1 MATNEQGIRGDG
13 RGNNQDREDLMRDPE
28 TRRSGGFQRPIGDL
42 REDLDRRT
50 DREEIDRRHD
60 WHRGGGMLGREHGRE
75 GGYWSEGRA
84 YGGGSP
90 GNYGEAGYGQPTYG
104 SSGGYGS
111 DAGYGRY
118 GAGESGYGRYGTES
132 GSGGS
137 WERFGRDERGDM
149 DRESR
154 RYFPSGEGRSFESRY
169 GRGGVSQTFG
179 RERGFGMGP
188 ESRFGDESRFGG
200 ESDERGRRFFRGP
213 ETMGRHADEYG
224 GYGGYGA
231 GPYGGSYGGMGPGR
245 ESEYGAPGS
254 WGGVSGAGS
263 LAGTFGGASG
273 WEPERM
279 GMRPGAFALHS
290 MMSGD
295 VGMRA
300 RRARGWEREGPLVRD
315 LMTKNIRTVSPDTPV
330 CDVARMM
337 RDEDAGIIPVVHDG
351 RVLGVITDRDLATRV
366 MAERKDINTTRANE
380 VMSEDIHVCSPD
392 DKLTEAVRMMGE
404 ENVRRLPVVDRDD
417 RLKGM
422 LSMTDVAREAEV
434 DYALQEDRKSVV

>member
-1 MATNEQGIRGDG
+1 MANEEQRIRGNG
-13 RGNNQDREDLMRDPE
+13 RGTNHEREDRMRDPE
-28 TRRSGGFQRPIGDL
+28 TMRSGGFRRPTGDL

-60 WHRGGGMLGREHGRE
+60 WHRGGGMQGRENE
-75 GGYWSEGRA
+75 GGFWREGRA

-90 GNYGEAGYGQPTYG
+90 GNYGQPGYGQPSYG

-111 DAGYGRY
+111 DY
-118 GAGESGYGRYGTES
+118 GYGRYGTES

-137 WERFGRDERGDM
+137 WDRFGPEEEPG
-149 DRESR
+149 ESR
-154 RYFPSGEGRSFESRY
+154 RFFPSGEGRSFESRY
-169 GRGGVSQTFG
+169 GRGGESRWG
-179 RERGFGMGP
+179 G
-188 ESRFGDESRFGG
+188 ESRFGREGRFGG
-200 ESDERGRRFFRGP
+200 GRFGKGGFEDRGRRYQRGP
-213 ETMGRHADEYG
+213 ETMGRHAEEYG

-231 GPYGGSYGGMGPGR
+231 GEYGGSYGGMGPGR
-245 ESEYGAPGS
+245 ESEYGAAGS
-254 WGGVSGAGS
+254 WGGTSGAGS
-263 LAGTFGGASG
+263 LAGTFGGAAG
-273 WEPERM
+273 WEPQRM

-290 MMSGD
+290 MMTGEA
-295 VGMRA
+295 GLRE

-315 LMTKNIRTVSPDTPV
+315 IMTKNVRTVSPDTPV

-337 RDEDAGIIPVVHDG
+337 RDEDTGIIPVVHDG

-366 MAERKDINTTRANE
+366 MAERKDINTTRATE

-392 DKLTEAVRMMGE
+392 DRLTEAVRLMGE

-434 DYALQEDRKSVV
+434 DYALQEALEQIASKRSFWSRW